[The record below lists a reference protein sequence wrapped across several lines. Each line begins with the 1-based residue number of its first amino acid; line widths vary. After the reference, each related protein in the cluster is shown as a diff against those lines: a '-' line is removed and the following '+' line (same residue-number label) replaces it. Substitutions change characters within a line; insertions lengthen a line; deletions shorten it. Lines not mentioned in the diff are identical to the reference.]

1 MEIRMTQHRARLDHS
16 RSFGV
21 VYGGGA
27 CRYEQ
32 DGKPFDHRGIE
43 IISTERPSEAT
54 TWQPPGGTVAC
65 AEDPISPATVRMRR
79 SRERRRAGILA
90 VVRVEVH
97 KRDVDVLVARH
108 LLKAEDGTDR
118 EKLASAVRR
127 ALDAWQLS

>member
-1 MEIRMTQHRARLDHS
+1 MEIRMTQRRARLDHS
-16 RSFGV
+16 RSFGII
-21 VYGGGA
+21 YGGGA

-32 DGKPFDHRGIE
+32 DRKQFDHRGIE
-43 IISTERPSEAT
+43 IISAAT
-54 TWQPPGGTVAC
+54 TGEAAAWQPPGGTVAR

-90 VVRVEVH
+90 VVSVEVH

-108 LLKAEDGTDR
+108 LLTAEDGTDR

-127 ALDAWQLS
+127 ALDAWRLS